1 MLSHID
7 LSTRILTL
15 HLPQGQSAQ
24 RALEAAIELLTERP
38 DLWDWDWIVEAASV
52 PDDVCVHHID
62 SLARIQA
69 NTGRRAR
76 TVLVSEDR
84 YLHLWA
90 RVMDFQFPNRAHS
103 VVRSMVEARAL
114 IHPTLRPAGGQVP
127 EG

>member
-7 LSTRILTL
+7 LSTRTLTL
-15 HLPQGQSAQ
+15 HLQQGQSAQ
-24 RALEAAIELLTERP
+24 RALEAAVKLLTERP

-52 PDDVCVHHID
+52 ADDACVHHID
-62 SLARIQA
+62 SLARLQA
-69 NTGRRAR
+69 TTGRRAR

-103 VVRSMVEARAL
+103 VVRSMDEARAL
-114 IHPTLRPAGGQVP
+114 IHPTLHPAGGQVP
-127 EG
+127 QG